1 MYEVQLYLMANPFEG
16 IGTMLNGIP
25 LPWEPGLHGDA
36 VVSGSATYGGFR
48 LSAEGFYHANAS
60 ASCEYYGQDMLI
72 DYQSGLSVG
81 DVNRILLYHVALIA
95 EGGEGIIRFMFK
107 TDFSPPELHIQNPI
121 NKAYTDDDVVVTAYA
136 FDNESGLKNI
146 TLDYTTDNW
155 VNWAT
160 VEMEPSV
167 NNTFVARIPRQ
178 PTGTTLKY
186 KVTAVDAAGNTINQ
200 ESSYLVKNKTSLYVT
215 LSNTV
220 IGGGQ
225 SIKVSG
231 FLSRGL
237 TNVILD
243 FRWQNIHVL
252 KTVMTTE
259 NGSFSYE
266 YSPDRAGN
274 WTVTVSWSG
283 DSELWDISSE
293 PLAFTIQKVSTS
305 ITCNIDHTTIIIGE
319 DIDVTGFVVPP
330 ERDLR
335 VIVNFIRPDGT
346 TITREV
352 YTSSDGSYELTA
364 FQPNLKGQWQIRSSV
379 TEDEFH
385 QSSNSNQ
392 VSLTVGDTWL
402 NENKLY
408 IIAAVGVAGIA
419 ALGVFL
425 FTRGKEVTEEE
436 E

>member
-1 MYEVQLYLMANPFEG
+1 
-16 IGTMLNGIP
+16 
-25 LPWEPGLHGDA
+25 
-36 VVSGSATYGGFR
+36 
-48 LSAEGFYHANAS
+48 
-60 ASCEYYGQDMLI
+60 
-72 DYQSGLSVG
+72 
-81 DVNRILLYHVALIA
+81 LIA
-95 EGGEGIIRFMFK
+95 EGGEGTVRFMFK
-107 TDFSPPELHIQNPI
+107 TDFSPPVLQIQNPI

-136 FDNESGLKNI
+136 FDNESGLKNV
-146 TLDYTTDNW
+146 TLDYTANNW
-155 VNWAT
+155 IDWT
-160 VEMEPSV
+160 TEELEPSI
-167 NNTFVARIPRQ
+167 NYTFVARIPRQ
-178 PTGTTLKY
+178 PTGTILKY
-186 KVTAVDAAGNTINQ
+186 KVTAVDAAGNSINQ

-243 FRWQNIHVL
+243 FRWQNTHIL

-274 WTVTVSWSG
+274 WTVVVSWSG

-305 ITCNIDHTTIIIGE
+305 ITCNIDHITIIIGE
-319 DIDVTGFVVPP
+319 NVDVTGFVVPP

-335 VIVNFIRPDGT
+335 VIVTFIRPDGT

-364 FQPNLKGQWQIRSSV
+364 FQPNLKGLWQIRSSV
-379 TEDEFH
+379 TEDEFF
-385 QSSNSNQ
+385 QSSDSNQ
-392 VSLTVGDTWL
+392 VSLTVGDTWI
-402 NENKLY
+402 NEYKLY
-408 IIAAVGVAGIA
+408 IIAIGGIA
-419 ALGVFL
+419 GVVAIGLFL
-425 FTRGKEVTEEE
+425 FFRKGEVIEEE